1 MSGSTNF
8 YLKTPPYSLQQG
20 DICFAPIVRLESDP
34 PQVGHRWAAIDEYDL
49 SISENGKST
58 SALSAKVGYGP
69 VMVISH
75 DCQMDKEMNSH
86 YQKLRNNNPRLSKAD
101 AIGKAEENPNL
112 DRFITVVPILLM
124 SEFHTDAAQIKSGE
138 TIGSFYVPPLLSG
151 EITHDSLADLAYAAT
166 IDRNLLEDRVAS
178 LSENAR
184 GRLRL
189 ALARLYALRTPEIG
203 FEIEQAVGQKIMSI
217 HRDPSSP
224 AEVVFDLQDG
234 TEMRLILKP
243 EASKQSRPSVR
254 APKKK

>member
-1 MSGSTNF
+1 VSESANY
-8 YLKTPPYSLQQG
+8 YLKTPPDSLQQG
-20 DICFAPIVRLESDP
+20 DICFAPIARLESDP
-34 PQVGHRWAAIDEYDL
+34 PPVGHRWAAMDEYDL
-49 SISENGKST
+49 SISEDGKGT
-58 SALSAKVGYGP
+58 SALNAKVGYGP

-75 DCQMDKEMNSH
+75 DCQMDKEMNSL
-86 YQKLRNNNPRLSKAD
+86 YQKLRNGKPKLSKAE
-101 AIGKAEENPNL
+101 AIRKAEEDPNL

-124 SEFHTDAAQIKSGE
+124 SEFHTDAVQIKSGE
-138 TIGSFYVPPLLSG
+138 TIGCFYVPPLPSG
-151 EITHDSLADLAYAAT
+151 EIAQDSVADLAYAAT

-178 LSENAR
+178 LSNDAR

-203 FEIEQAVGQKIMSI
+203 FEIEQAVGQKITGI

-234 TEMRLILKP
+234 SEMRLILKP
-243 EASKQSRPSVR
+243 EAPRPSRPSAR